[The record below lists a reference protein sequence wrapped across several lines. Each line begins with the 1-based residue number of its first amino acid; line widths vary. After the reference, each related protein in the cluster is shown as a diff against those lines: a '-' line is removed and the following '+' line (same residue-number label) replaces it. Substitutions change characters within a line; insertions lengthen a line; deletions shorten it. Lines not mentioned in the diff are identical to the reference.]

1 MKPQHKLAGLVSA
14 LAMACFAASA
24 AAEPTSMQNV
34 MAVAID
40 SNPQIHQAEMNKQA
54 IEFELEQ
61 AKGLYLPRVTLE
73 LSAGVR
79 RLENATRR
87 ALGIANDE
95 LYPLEAGI
103 RAEQTLIDFG
113 RRRGEKLRQAARVDG
128 AALRVVERSEFI
140 ALQSARQYLD
150 VLLQQRVVAAAED
163 NMTFHNGLVADL
175 SGGVSAGSISI
186 ADLQQAQERAKAAS
200 VRVSEAKEALQNAKI
215 ELLALSGLQVDEVQ
229 MPPAMAEKLPVSLSE
244 AVGLTRTRHP
254 KVLEAQADVDA
265 SNAEAKKAKGDFAPT
280 IGLELSGRIGDDIDA
295 FRGETNDLL
304 GRVVLRWDIF
314 DGGINRAKYQEM
326 VRRASESRF
335 RLHEAEPM
343 PRPTRAAHGMRARR
357 RPRCSATS
365 SIRARR
371 PTSCFCRT
379 ATSSGSVAA
388 RYSTCSMRRT
398 RASMSRSAPK
408 PRASRRCSRSIRS
421 SPRPTICSTRSI
433 WPHPNRAVSMHAKRS
448 ATARRRP
455 PSFSVAVIRND
466 QQWIDSK

>member
-1 MKPQHKLAGLVSA
+1 MKAQHKLAGFASA
-14 LAMACFAASA
+14 LAISLFAASA

-150 VLLQQRVVAAAED
+150 ILLQQRVVAAAED
-163 NMTFHNGLVADL
+163 NMTFHNGLVSDL
-175 SGGVSAGSISI
+175 SSGVTAGSISI

-200 VRVSEAKEALQNAKI
+200 VRVSEAKEALQNARI

-229 MPPAMAEKLPVSLSE
+229 MPPAMAEKLPGSLSE
-244 AVGLTRTRHP
+244 AVGLTRARHP

-265 SNAEAKKAKGDFAPT
+265 ANAEAKKAKGDFAPT
-280 IGLELSGRIGDDIDA
+280 VGLELSGRIGDDIDA

-335 RLHEAEPM
+335 RLHETERNAEAD
-343 PRPTRAAHGMRARR
+343 TRRAWNARETQTAVFRDLVDQSKSTDELLLSYRDQFGVGRRSLLDVLDAQNTRFNVQVRAETARFSEMFAVYQILASTNNLLDAFGLTAPESRRVYAREEVGYGPPAPAELQRR
-357 RPRCSATS
+357 RYP
-365 SIRARR
+365 
-371 PTSCFCRT
+371 
-379 ATSSGSVAA
+379 
-388 RYSTCSMRRT
+388 
-398 RASMSRSAPK
+398 
-408 PRASRRCSRSIRS
+408 
-421 SPRPTICSTRSI
+421 
-433 WPHPNRAVSMHAKRS
+433 
-448 ATARRRP
+448 
-455 PSFSVAVIRND
+455 
-466 QQWIDSK
+466 Q

>member
-87 ALGIANDE
+87 ALGIANEE

-163 NMTFHNGLVADL
+163 NMTFHNGLVSDL
-175 SGGVSAGSISI
+175 SSGVNAGSISI

-244 AVGLTRTRHP
+244 AVGLTRARHP

-304 GRVVLRWDIF
+304 GRVVMRWDIF

-335 RLHEAEPM
+335 RLHEAE
-343 PRPTRAAHGMRARR
+343 RNAEADTRRAWNARETQTAVFRDLVDQSKATDELLLSYRDQFGVGRRSLLDVLDAQNTRFNVQVRAETARFSEMFAVYQILASTNNLLDAFNLTAPESRRVYAREEVGYGPPAPAELQRR
-357 RPRCSATS
+357 RYP
-365 SIRARR
+365 
-371 PTSCFCRT
+371 
-379 ATSSGSVAA
+379 
-388 RYSTCSMRRT
+388 
-398 RASMSRSAPK
+398 
-408 PRASRRCSRSIRS
+408 
-421 SPRPTICSTRSI
+421 
-433 WPHPNRAVSMHAKRS
+433 
-448 ATARRRP
+448 
-455 PSFSVAVIRND
+455 
-466 QQWIDSK
+466 Q

>member
-1 MKPQHKLAGLVSA
+1 MKPQHKLAGFVSA
-14 LAMACFAASA
+14 LAISFFAASA
-24 AAEPTSMQNV
+24 SAEPTSMQNV

-40 SNPQIHQAEMNKQA
+40 SNPQINQAEMNKQA

-73 LSAGVR
+73 MSAGVR

-87 ALGIANDE
+87 NLGIANDE
-95 LYPLEAGI
+95 LYPLEASL
-103 RAEQTLIDFG
+103 RADQTLIDFG
-113 RRRGEKLRQAARVDG
+113 RRHGEKLRQAARVDG
-128 AALRVVERSEFI
+128 AALRVLERSEFI

-163 NMTFHNGLVADL
+163 NMTFHNSLVSDL
-175 SGGVSAGSISI
+175 SSGVTAGSISV

-215 ELLALSGLQVDEVQ
+215 ELLALSGLEVDDVQ

-244 AVGLTRTRHP
+244 AIGLTRTRHP

-265 SNAEAKKAKGDFAPT
+265 ANAEAKKEKGDLFPT

-304 GRVVLRWDIF
+304 GRVVMRWDIF

-335 RLHEAEPM
+335 RLHETERNAEAD
-343 PRPTRAAHGMRARR
+343 TRRAWNSRETQTAVFRDLVDQSRSTDELLKSYRDQFTIGRRSLLDVLDAQNTRFNVQVRAETARFSEMFAVYQVLASTNSLLEAFNLTAPESRRVYAREQVGYGPPAPAELQRR
-357 RPRCSATS
+357 RYP
-365 SIRARR
+365 
-371 PTSCFCRT
+371 
-379 ATSSGSVAA
+379 
-388 RYSTCSMRRT
+388 
-398 RASMSRSAPK
+398 
-408 PRASRRCSRSIRS
+408 
-421 SPRPTICSTRSI
+421 
-433 WPHPNRAVSMHAKRS
+433 
-448 ATARRRP
+448 
-455 PSFSVAVIRND
+455 
-466 QQWIDSK
+466 Q

>member
-1 MKPQHKLAGLVSA
+1 MKPQYKLAGFASAIVLTLFATSA
-14 LAMACFAASA
+14 L
-24 AAEPTSMQNV
+24 AEPTSMQNV

-40 SNPQIHQAEMNKQA
+40 SNPQINQAEMNKQA

-61 AKGLYLPRVTLE
+61 AKGLYLPRVSLE

-87 ALGIANDE
+87 NLGIANDE
-95 LYPLEAGI
+95 LYPLEASI

-113 RRRGEKLRQAARVDG
+113 RRHGEKLRQAARVDG

-163 NMTFHNGLVADL
+163 NMTFHNSLVSDL
-175 SGGVSAGSISI
+175 SSGVTAGSISV

-215 ELLALSGLQVDEVQ
+215 ELLALSGLEVDDVQ

-265 SNAEAKKAKGDFAPT
+265 ANAEAKKEKGDIFPT
-280 IGLELSGRIGDDIDA
+280 VGLEFSGRVGDDIDA
-295 FRGETNDLL
+295 FRGETTDLL

-314 DGGINRAKYQEM
+314 NGGINQAKYQEM

-335 RLHEAEPM
+335 RLHETERNAEAD
-343 PRPTRAAHGMRARR
+343 TRRAWNSRETQTAVFRDLVDQSKATDELLLSYREQFSVGRRSLLDVLDAQNTRFNVQVRAETARFSEMFAVYQILASTNSLLDAFNLTAPEARR
-357 RPRCSATS
+357 VY
-365 SIRARR
+365 AREKVNYG
-371 PTSCFCRT
+371 PP
-379 ATSSGSVAA
+379 
-388 RYSTCSMRRT
+388 
-398 RASMSRSAPK
+398 APAEVQH
-408 PRASRRCSRSIRS
+408 R
-421 SPRPTICSTRSI
+421 
-433 WPHPNRAVSMHAKRS
+433 HYPN
-448 ATARRRP
+448 
-455 PSFSVAVIRND
+455 
-466 QQWIDSK
+466 

>member
-1 MKPQHKLAGLVSA
+1 MKAQHKLAGFASA
-14 LAMACFAASA
+14 LAISFFATAAS
-24 AAEPTSMQNV
+24 AEPTSMQNV

-79 RLENATRR
+79 RLENSTRR

-163 NMTFHNGLVADL
+163 NMTFHNSLVSDL
-175 SGGVSAGSISI
+175 SSGVTAGSISV

-200 VRVSEAKEALQNAKI
+200 VRVSEAKEALQNARI
-215 ELLALSGLQVDEVQ
+215 ELLALSGLDVDEVQ
-229 MPPAMAEKLPVSLSE
+229 MPPAMAEKLPASLSE
-244 AVGLTRTRHP
+244 AVGLTRSRHP

-265 SNAEAKKAKGDFAPT
+265 ANAEAKKAKGDFAPT

-314 DGGINRAKYQEM
+314 DGGINRETVEDAGATGVDIFVVGSALFVKGRDMGREVRLLRALADVDLRHALVAPAFARAIADPGFARAIASVEM
-326 VRRASESRF
+326 RQAF
-335 RLHEAEPM
+335 GNPGF
-343 PRPTRAAHGMRARR
+343 AAAL
-357 RPRCSATS
+357 
-365 SIRARR
+365 
-371 PTSCFCRT
+371 
-379 ATSSGSVAA
+379 
-388 RYSTCSMRRT
+388 
-398 RASMSRSAPK
+398 
-408 PRASRRCSRSIRS
+408 S
-421 SPRPTICSTRSI
+421 SPRFGEAMRTL
-433 WPHPNRAVSMHAKRS
+433 
-448 ATARRRP
+448 
-455 PSFSVAVIRND
+455 IR
-466 QQWIDSK
+466 Q

>member
-1 MKPQHKLAGLVSA
+1 MKPQYKLAGFASAIAISFFATSA
-14 LAMACFAASA
+14 L
-24 AAEPTSMQNV
+24 AEPTSMQNV

-40 SNPQIHQAEMNKQA
+40 SNPQINQAEMNKQA

-61 AKGLYLPRVTLE
+61 AKGLYLPRVSLE

-87 ALGIANDE
+87 NLGIANDE

-113 RRRGEKLRQAARVDG
+113 RRHGEKLRQAARVDG

-163 NMTFHNGLVADL
+163 NMTFHNSLVSDL
-175 SGGVSAGSISI
+175 STGVTAGSISV

-215 ELLALSGLQVDEVQ
+215 ELLALSGLEVEDVQ

-244 AVGLTRTRHP
+244 AIGLTRSRHP

-265 SNAEAKKAKGDFAPT
+265 ANAEAKKEKGDIFPT
-280 IGLELSGRIGDDIDA
+280 IGLEFSDRVGDDIDA
-295 FRGETNDLL
+295 FRGETTDLL

-314 DGGINRAKYQEM
+314 NGGINQAKYQEM
-326 VRRASESRF
+326 IRRASESRF
-335 RLHEAEPM
+335 RLHETERNAEAD
-343 PRPTRAAHGMRARR
+343 TRRAWNSRETQTAVFRDLVDQSKSTDELLLSYREQFSVGRRSLLDVLDAQNTRFNVQVRAETARFSEMFAVYQILASTNSLLEAFNLTAPEARR
-357 RPRCSATS
+357 VY
-365 SIRARR
+365 AREKVGYG
-371 PTSCFCRT
+371 PP
-379 ATSSGSVAA
+379 APAELQ
-388 RYSTCSMRRT
+388 RRHY
-398 RASMSRSAPK
+398 P
-408 PRASRRCSRSIRS
+408 
-421 SPRPTICSTRSI
+421 
-433 WPHPNRAVSMHAKRS
+433 
-448 ATARRRP
+448 
-455 PSFSVAVIRND
+455 
-466 QQWIDSK
+466 Q

>member
-1 MKPQHKLAGLVSA
+1 MKPQYKLAG
-14 LAMACFAASA
+14 FASA
-24 AAEPTSMQNV
+24 IAISLFTTSAFAEPTSMQNV

-40 SNPQIHQAEMNKQA
+40 SNPQINQAEMNKQA

-73 LSAGVR
+73 MSAGVR

-87 ALGIANDE
+87 NLGIANDE

-113 RRRGEKLRQAARVDG
+113 RRHGEKLRQAARVDG

-163 NMTFHNGLVADL
+163 NMTFHNSLVSDL
-175 SGGVSAGSISI
+175 SSGVTAGSISV

-200 VRVSEAKEALQNAKI
+200 VRVSEAREALQNAKI
-215 ELLALSGLQVDEVQ
+215 ELLALSGLEVEDVQ

-265 SNAEAKKAKGDFAPT
+265 ANAEAKKEKGDIFPT
-280 IGLELSGRIGDDIDA
+280 IGLEFSGRVGDDIDA
-295 FRGETNDLL
+295 FRGETTDLL

-314 DGGINRAKYQEM
+314 NGGINQAKYQEM
-326 VRRASESRF
+326 IRRASESRF
-335 RLHEAEPM
+335 RLHETERNAEAD
-343 PRPTRAAHGMRARR
+343 TRRAWNSRETQTAVFRDLVDQSKSTDELLLSYREQFSVGRR
-357 RPRCSATS
+357 SLLDVLDAQNTRFNVQV
-365 SIRARR
+365 RAE
-371 PTSCFCRT
+371 T
-379 ATSSGSVAA
+379 ARFSEMFAVYQILA
-388 RYSTCSMRRT
+388 STNSLLEAFNLT
-398 RASMSRSAPK
+398 APE
-408 PRASRRCSRSIRS
+408 SRR
-421 SPRPTICSTRSI
+421 
-433 WPHPNRAVSMHAKRS
+433 VY
-448 ATARRRP
+448 AREKVGYGPPAPAELQRRHYP
-455 PSFSVAVIRND
+455 
-466 QQWIDSK
+466 